1 MYDDSELV
9 VRTQAAP
16 NLYCRPTGQTC
27 RKKKAGTRNQG
38 SSHPAPATV
47 DAWQDNFVEVLN
59 AVGDTFEA

>member
-1 MYDDSELV
+1 MM
-9 VRTQAAP
+9 TP
-16 NLYCRPTGQTC
+16 NLWSGHKQRRTWTADLMA
-27 RKKKAGTRNQG
+27 KLAAKKAGTRNQG